1 MLKHKLVTMRKGKKI
16 LSTVLATAMIIT
28 SIPAMNFF
36 KGALNV
42 NAAVTYA
49 PKKIGVS
56 LLCSDMLSGNYG
68 DNVYKALLRTNS
80 LAEDSKNGSA
90 FNNVN
95 MLGLTYQNRHGDK
108 GKSYRASLKDEKY
121 SGLYDLAKKGQ
132 IQQSI
137 SANVKNHNHRST
149 KRHWNKIKQYCKV
162 IFGYPLGSNNDWFS
176 GKLFESNNNSDYSTI
191 GGNDYW
197 NTMNPDKGYKNQL
210 AVYMTARKGCEN
222 CSGAYVENVSIALKD
237 TKAPTISKITIT
249 SAQNTDTATKYFKAG
264 QTIYAKVKFSEYVRL
279 ADNNDTSKQS
289 TGIKLGLALGKKN
302 TKEVTQIYADLISLK
317 NDEAIFSYRVPAT
330 MKIDNENYKTDF
342 FISGL
347 ADINN
352 QKSFVVTSS
361 ANKNNKFDRVFL
373 DNKGNTL
380 SYSSGTMKKLE
391 SGVND
396 KTKVESNIKKTT
408 CAITDIA
415 GNPVDVSSFRVDS
428 AYKKGVGIYR
438 TYLDAVN
445 PGIKNVIFSTNQ
457 KKDSNNDNANN
468 YLKNGTKLHTKVVL
482 DENIKTIASG
492 DYSKIKAKLNVYNS
506 NGSQITTTVKSISY
520 GETTTIE
527 FNQVTIDKNMSIR
540 PISKGSE
547 KSEYKITVTDI
558 ENKNM
563 LKDYSDNSLTE
574 IGDLRSN
581 TGTEYFLDNESPVIR
596 IGDEEIDSS
605 KKYSMA
611 RCETEGE
618 VYRVV
623 FNTTDVD
630 TQSGSNLFP
639 FASGVIG
646 GKGSI
651 SVDLKSSTVSDFQ
664 YILSL
669 KEISNRDLSKKTFRN
684 GKSNRELALDG
695 TDERN
700 TTFSLTGKTSYVY
713 LYIKFIDN
721 VDYSDMSSGLNIEMT
736 SADVNENSITKITNF
751 EYEPKDKINPT
762 LAYEGITLKENSD
775 NTAYQEAKVRIKD
788 EGGIDTNN
796 IKYIWVKEGNE
807 VPSVESYKLLQA
819 ENVKNIKE
827 SNGKVIECVATINT
841 ENISQNQIYNAGLY
855 VCASDI
861 TGNQTVSEKL
871 VVANIDMT
879 MPTLQVSVP
888 GNISNKKS
896 SLVVNGPFTSSN
908 NDVSMFVVI
917 EDPLN
922 PENYFIRDNSGQ
934 ASQIASKEEEYL
946 DNKKLPFNSEF
957 SDTEV
962 NKWSYG
968 KIEKSGST
976 YTITKEFNINQQSD
990 KKYRDRF
997 LAISGN
1003 MYYGKVRVL
1012 AGTGFKASA
1021 FSENGNIINFDSSK
1035 GSLISDEFTM
1045 MPDEY
1050 GLSKLKDVSANDFIT
1065 YDGDTNKIDINPK
1078 DNYGKQVNK
1087 EDYINYNPEDN
1098 KAEYL
1103 SSLEGAGFDIKISNI
1118 RTKDFSTE
1126 NINYSSKNSYIRLE
1140 NVDGYIV
1147 YQWEVT
1153 EGVTTENIEIPEDLK
1168 LANGKYVLKVS
1179 LANYA
1184 EEGKTEMV
1192 STAEYDN
1199 IFVYDYSDK
1208 MTEAF
1213 GINSV
1218 STKINFTA
1226 KDEYEN
1232 TERPPYEGFEKTG
1245 DYNFSRTLEDKRK
1258 NDYTLNTKDAY
1269 DTDTLYLGNCYTD
1282 TDDNKVISYD
1292 RTIELAV
1299 NEMTNEDL
1307 NDYWIK
1313 VWTGDSSNENKAKWF
1328 KFEEFNNNN
1337 NTMTI
1342 TVKPID
1348 AAKVKNIETAQEF
1361 YALDNSDE
1369 KCEIPVFE
1377 GSNTISYR
1385 IMNIGGNK
1393 SSVHEVEIMYHTKAP
1408 TLDIDVDK
1416 NTSVVEKMEA
1426 RVVNMGSE
1434 LVTKDVSLYETDFKG
1449 DESKVNPISQRTFE
1463 YIQNG
1468 RHLYYAIDGY
1478 GNLAYTQ
1485 FYIEN
1490 IDCRT
1495 PVASFKSISPAKFQ
1509 SYEGADEDEGY
1520 LENAVLEV
1528 DVKDDK
1534 PLNNAQIEIA
1544 VDDKDAFTVN
1554 ATDKWDYGDG
1564 YAGAYI
1570 GRTELEGT
1578 GINNIQVSYGPETD
1592 GGYYIYMYI
1601 QMNDDIDSSKSL
1613 REKINHRVIINVIDE
1628 VGHEM
1633 EKELTTDGEE
1643 FYGLNNVPK
1652 IKSVESEPEGEA
1664 IYVQFT
1670 GKVRVTKINGND
1682 VPQELYGTMD
1692 MMDRFPITRGEGME
1706 HYFEGAD
1713 LKGIVLKDYFGICK
1727 DGTYDIEYVDV
1738 YNNKYTEKIEVKDFF
1753 GDYAAN
1759 IEYSTLS
1766 KTNQNVVATITGVD
1780 KNSELTLKESQEK
1793 SDNYTV
1799 TWNKNKSKAI
1809 VEFSANDTV
1818 TFNLTVKGAAEEK
1831 TVEYNVSVGNIDKK
1845 APDDVEVTWV
1855 FKETGDIIEGK
1866 ELNTEELLSL
1876 STNNDVEVYISSPT
1890 EEIYGINGKELK
1902 HTFKHS
1908 NRTERNYTFEY
1919 ADECGNSGEPI
1930 TVKLPDEL
1938 ILTDYETPI
1947 PEDGEQ
1953 ITDIEAP
1960 KVSAEIYAVYDGMS
1974 EYKTSWNP
1982 LSDTFEEISK
1992 DIGYTGGYQIKYTL
2006 FDVSKSKIVV
2016 LNGLNQSIDEISYNS
2031 MSQNISGVKVSE
2043 IDNSIVITEEC
2054 GITVVAV
2061 DEAGN
2066 KVAHSFSATKFD
2078 KEKPK
2083 VTVKKVGKS
2092 FTQMRLQFYTDDNTD
2107 TKNQN
2112 GTILPITNGLKMG
2125 LDDEGYYYYMD
2136 VNNNGSY
2143 NTTFKDKSGN
2153 KTTVTTNVT
2162 EIDSD
2167 APKIKVSSWSPCY
2180 TKDGKLYEKIAPT
2193 EPVRVSVTLA
2203 LYFNKTVSEIKVYYK
2218 KDSSW
2223 ILDDGSFSS
2232 TLIELG
2238 GRKAKVEFKEKVPGI
2253 VKVVA
2258 TSPNGM
2264 SNELTDI
2271 DLQGIVDKEAPQV
2284 TVTKTSENNKVKFV
2298 CKSNEKVLVTGCDHD
2313 TTYGAN
2319 TDIPLTVKSN
2329 GTYEISFTD
2338 MAGNITT
2345 KNVTVDSIDETP
2357 PSVYAVGIP
2366 EDYVSPQNCKVKVT
2380 MSEKGTITFQGKDY
2394 SVKAPVDSNNDGKL
2408 VGDELDWITLPIS
2421 KNGSYQVKATDQAG
2435 LVSYKLLQVK
2445 YVDDQAPNIQF
2456 NKTVLNVSQGTT
2468 SKELEEELLDDS
2480 TFVLWDNI
2488 DKAPTVTVKNMLSEK
2503 QLNNQ
2508 GIYEVEYVLTD
2519 SVGNKRT
2526 VNRYV
2531 KVISSANL
2539 KVRVNGEL
2547 TQSCDTTIL
2556 FDNNVDITL
2565 EKSKRS
2571 GESFKVYYK
2580 KGIRK
2585 AGSMKNAKVSK
2596 NGKLKDL
2603 DIGFYTLYVVT
2614 QNKES
2619 YLTYLFIGK

>member
-1 MLKHKLVTMRKGKKI
+1 M
-16 LSTVLATAMIIT
+16 
-28 SIPAMNFF
+28 
-36 KGALNV
+36 
-42 NAAVTYA
+42 
-49 PKKIGVS
+49 
-56 LLCSDMLSGNYG
+56 
-68 DNVYKALLRTNS
+68 
-80 LAEDSKNGSA
+80 
-90 FNNVN
+90 
-95 MLGLTYQNRHGDK
+95 
-108 GKSYRASLKDEKY
+108 
-121 SGLYDLAKKGQ
+121 
-132 IQQSI
+132 
-137 SANVKNHNHRST
+137 
-149 KRHWNKIKQYCKV
+149 
-162 IFGYPLGSNNDWFS
+162 
-176 GKLFESNNNSDYSTI
+176 
-191 GGNDYW
+191 
-197 NTMNPDKGYKNQL
+197 
-210 AVYMTARKGCEN
+210 ARKLM
-222 CSGAYVENVSIALKD
+222 V
-237 TKAPTISKITIT
+237 
-249 SAQNTDTATKYFKAG
+249 
-264 QTIYAKVKFSEYVRL
+264 
-279 ADNNDTSKQS
+279 
-289 TGIKLGLALGKKN
+289 
-302 TKEVTQIYADLISLK
+302 
-317 NDEAIFSYRVPAT
+317 
-330 MKIDNENYKTDF
+330 
-342 FISGL
+342 
-347 ADINN
+347 
-352 QKSFVVTSS
+352 
-361 ANKNNKFDRVFL
+361 
-373 DNKGNTL
+373 
-380 SYSSGTMKKLE
+380 GT
-391 SGVND
+391 
-396 KTKVESNIKKTT
+396 
-408 CAITDIA
+408 
-415 GNPVDVSSFRVDS
+415 
-428 AYKKGVGIYR
+428 
-438 TYLDAVN
+438 
-445 PGIKNVIFSTNQ
+445 
-457 KKDSNNDNANN
+457 
-468 YLKNGTKLHTKVVL
+468 
-482 DENIKTIASG
+482 
-492 DYSKIKAKLNVYNS
+492 
-506 NGSQITTTVKSISY
+506 
-520 GETTTIE
+520 
-527 FNQVTIDKNMSIR
+527 
-540 PISKGSE
+540 
-547 KSEYKITVTDI
+547 
-558 ENKNM
+558 
-563 LKDYSDNSLTE
+563 
-574 IGDLRSN
+574 
-581 TGTEYFLDNESPVIR
+581 
-596 IGDEEIDSS
+596 
-605 KKYSMA
+605 
-611 RCETEGE
+611 
-618 VYRVV
+618 
-623 FNTTDVD
+623 
-630 TQSGSNLFP
+630 
-639 FASGVIG
+639 
-646 GKGSI
+646 
-651 SVDLKSSTVSDFQ
+651 
-664 YILSL
+664 
-669 KEISNRDLSKKTFRN
+669 
-684 GKSNRELALDG
+684 
-695 TDERN
+695 
-700 TTFSLTGKTSYVY
+700 
-713 LYIKFIDN
+713 
-721 VDYSDMSSGLNIEMT
+721 
-736 SADVNENSITKITNF
+736 
-751 EYEPKDKINPT
+751 
-762 LAYEGITLKENSD
+762 
-775 NTAYQEAKVRIKD
+775 
-788 EGGIDTNN
+788 
-796 IKYIWVKEGNE
+796 
-807 VPSVESYKLLQA
+807 
-819 ENVKNIKE
+819 
-827 SNGKVIECVATINT
+827 
-841 ENISQNQIYNAGLY
+841 
-855 VCASDI
+855 
-861 TGNQTVSEKL
+861 
-871 VVANIDMT
+871 
-879 MPTLQVSVP
+879 
-888 GNISNKKS
+888 
-896 SLVVNGPFTSSN
+896 
-908 NDVSMFVVI
+908 
-917 EDPLN
+917 
-922 PENYFIRDNSGQ
+922 
-934 ASQIASKEEEYL
+934 
-946 DNKKLPFNSEF
+946 
-957 SDTEV
+957 
-962 NKWSYG
+962 
-968 KIEKSGST
+968 
-976 YTITKEFNINQQSD
+976 
-990 KKYRDRF
+990 
-997 LAISGN
+997 
-1003 MYYGKVRVL
+1003 
-1012 AGTGFKASA
+1012 
-1021 FSENGNIINFDSSK
+1021 
-1035 GSLISDEFTM
+1035 
-1045 MPDEY
+1045 
-1050 GLSKLKDVSANDFIT
+1050 
-1065 YDGDTNKIDINPK
+1065 
-1078 DNYGKQVNK
+1078 
-1087 EDYINYNPEDN
+1087 
-1098 KAEYL
+1098 
-1103 SSLEGAGFDIKISNI
+1103 
-1118 RTKDFSTE
+1118 
-1126 NINYSSKNSYIRLE
+1126 
-1140 NVDGYIV
+1140 
-1147 YQWEVT
+1147 
-1153 EGVTTENIEIPEDLK
+1153 
-1168 LANGKYVLKVS
+1168 
-1179 LANYA
+1179 
-1184 EEGKTEMV
+1184 
-1192 STAEYDN
+1192 
-1199 IFVYDYSDK
+1199 
-1208 MTEAF
+1208 
-1213 GINSV
+1213 
-1218 STKINFTA
+1218 
-1226 KDEYEN
+1226 
-1232 TERPPYEGFEKTG
+1232 
-1245 DYNFSRTLEDKRK
+1245 
-1258 NDYTLNTKDAY
+1258 
-1269 DTDTLYLGNCYTD
+1269 
-1282 TDDNKVISYD
+1282 
-1292 RTIELAV
+1292 
-1299 NEMTNEDL
+1299 
-1307 NDYWIK
+1307 
-1313 VWTGDSSNENKAKWF
+1313 
-1328 KFEEFNNNN
+1328 
-1337 NTMTI
+1337 
-1342 TVKPID
+1342 
-1348 AAKVKNIETAQEF
+1348 
-1361 YALDNSDE
+1361 
-1369 KCEIPVFE
+1369 
-1377 GSNTISYR
+1377 
-1385 IMNIGGNK
+1385 
-1393 SSVHEVEIMYHTKAP
+1393 
-1408 TLDIDVDK
+1408 
-1416 NTSVVEKMEA
+1416 
-1426 RVVNMGSE
+1426 
-1434 LVTKDVSLYETDFKG
+1434 
-1449 DESKVNPISQRTFE
+1449 
-1463 YIQNG
+1463 
-1468 RHLYYAIDGY
+1468 
-1478 GNLAYTQ
+1478 
-1485 FYIEN
+1485 
-1490 IDCRT
+1490 
-1495 PVASFKSISPAKFQ
+1495 
-1509 SYEGADEDEGY
+1509 
-1520 LENAVLEV
+1520 
-1528 DVKDDK
+1528 
-1534 PLNNAQIEIA
+1534 
-1544 VDDKDAFTVN
+1544 
-1554 ATDKWDYGDG
+1554 
-1564 YAGAYI
+1564 
-1570 GRTELEGT
+1570 
-1578 GINNIQVSYGPETD
+1578 
-1592 GGYYIYMYI
+1592 IYMYI

-1706 HYFEGAD
+1706 HYFEGVD

-1766 KTNQNVVATITGVD
+1766 KKNQNVVATITGVD

-1902 HTFKHS
+1902 HTFKYS

-2203 LYFNKTVSEIKVYYK
+2203 LDFNKTVSEIKVYYK

>member
-1 MLKHKLVTMRKGKKI
+1 M
-16 LSTVLATAMIIT
+16 
-28 SIPAMNFF
+28 
-36 KGALNV
+36 
-42 NAAVTYA
+42 
-49 PKKIGVS
+49 
-56 LLCSDMLSGNYG
+56 
-68 DNVYKALLRTNS
+68 
-80 LAEDSKNGSA
+80 
-90 FNNVN
+90 
-95 MLGLTYQNRHGDK
+95 
-108 GKSYRASLKDEKY
+108 
-121 SGLYDLAKKGQ
+121 
-132 IQQSI
+132 
-137 SANVKNHNHRST
+137 
-149 KRHWNKIKQYCKV
+149 
-162 IFGYPLGSNNDWFS
+162 
-176 GKLFESNNNSDYSTI
+176 
-191 GGNDYW
+191 
-197 NTMNPDKGYKNQL
+197 
-210 AVYMTARKGCEN
+210 ARKLM
-222 CSGAYVENVSIALKD
+222 V
-237 TKAPTISKITIT
+237 
-249 SAQNTDTATKYFKAG
+249 
-264 QTIYAKVKFSEYVRL
+264 
-279 ADNNDTSKQS
+279 
-289 TGIKLGLALGKKN
+289 
-302 TKEVTQIYADLISLK
+302 
-317 NDEAIFSYRVPAT
+317 
-330 MKIDNENYKTDF
+330 
-342 FISGL
+342 
-347 ADINN
+347 
-352 QKSFVVTSS
+352 
-361 ANKNNKFDRVFL
+361 
-373 DNKGNTL
+373 
-380 SYSSGTMKKLE
+380 GT
-391 SGVND
+391 
-396 KTKVESNIKKTT
+396 
-408 CAITDIA
+408 
-415 GNPVDVSSFRVDS
+415 
-428 AYKKGVGIYR
+428 
-438 TYLDAVN
+438 
-445 PGIKNVIFSTNQ
+445 
-457 KKDSNNDNANN
+457 
-468 YLKNGTKLHTKVVL
+468 
-482 DENIKTIASG
+482 
-492 DYSKIKAKLNVYNS
+492 
-506 NGSQITTTVKSISY
+506 
-520 GETTTIE
+520 
-527 FNQVTIDKNMSIR
+527 
-540 PISKGSE
+540 
-547 KSEYKITVTDI
+547 
-558 ENKNM
+558 
-563 LKDYSDNSLTE
+563 
-574 IGDLRSN
+574 
-581 TGTEYFLDNESPVIR
+581 
-596 IGDEEIDSS
+596 
-605 KKYSMA
+605 
-611 RCETEGE
+611 
-618 VYRVV
+618 
-623 FNTTDVD
+623 
-630 TQSGSNLFP
+630 
-639 FASGVIG
+639 
-646 GKGSI
+646 
-651 SVDLKSSTVSDFQ
+651 
-664 YILSL
+664 
-669 KEISNRDLSKKTFRN
+669 
-684 GKSNRELALDG
+684 
-695 TDERN
+695 
-700 TTFSLTGKTSYVY
+700 
-713 LYIKFIDN
+713 
-721 VDYSDMSSGLNIEMT
+721 
-736 SADVNENSITKITNF
+736 
-751 EYEPKDKINPT
+751 
-762 LAYEGITLKENSD
+762 
-775 NTAYQEAKVRIKD
+775 
-788 EGGIDTNN
+788 
-796 IKYIWVKEGNE
+796 
-807 VPSVESYKLLQA
+807 
-819 ENVKNIKE
+819 
-827 SNGKVIECVATINT
+827 
-841 ENISQNQIYNAGLY
+841 
-855 VCASDI
+855 
-861 TGNQTVSEKL
+861 
-871 VVANIDMT
+871 
-879 MPTLQVSVP
+879 
-888 GNISNKKS
+888 
-896 SLVVNGPFTSSN
+896 
-908 NDVSMFVVI
+908 
-917 EDPLN
+917 
-922 PENYFIRDNSGQ
+922 
-934 ASQIASKEEEYL
+934 
-946 DNKKLPFNSEF
+946 
-957 SDTEV
+957 
-962 NKWSYG
+962 
-968 KIEKSGST
+968 
-976 YTITKEFNINQQSD
+976 
-990 KKYRDRF
+990 
-997 LAISGN
+997 
-1003 MYYGKVRVL
+1003 
-1012 AGTGFKASA
+1012 
-1021 FSENGNIINFDSSK
+1021 
-1035 GSLISDEFTM
+1035 
-1045 MPDEY
+1045 
-1050 GLSKLKDVSANDFIT
+1050 
-1065 YDGDTNKIDINPK
+1065 
-1078 DNYGKQVNK
+1078 
-1087 EDYINYNPEDN
+1087 
-1098 KAEYL
+1098 
-1103 SSLEGAGFDIKISNI
+1103 
-1118 RTKDFSTE
+1118 
-1126 NINYSSKNSYIRLE
+1126 
-1140 NVDGYIV
+1140 
-1147 YQWEVT
+1147 
-1153 EGVTTENIEIPEDLK
+1153 
-1168 LANGKYVLKVS
+1168 
-1179 LANYA
+1179 
-1184 EEGKTEMV
+1184 
-1192 STAEYDN
+1192 
-1199 IFVYDYSDK
+1199 
-1208 MTEAF
+1208 
-1213 GINSV
+1213 
-1218 STKINFTA
+1218 
-1226 KDEYEN
+1226 
-1232 TERPPYEGFEKTG
+1232 
-1245 DYNFSRTLEDKRK
+1245 
-1258 NDYTLNTKDAY
+1258 
-1269 DTDTLYLGNCYTD
+1269 
-1282 TDDNKVISYD
+1282 
-1292 RTIELAV
+1292 
-1299 NEMTNEDL
+1299 
-1307 NDYWIK
+1307 
-1313 VWTGDSSNENKAKWF
+1313 
-1328 KFEEFNNNN
+1328 
-1337 NTMTI
+1337 
-1342 TVKPID
+1342 
-1348 AAKVKNIETAQEF
+1348 
-1361 YALDNSDE
+1361 
-1369 KCEIPVFE
+1369 
-1377 GSNTISYR
+1377 
-1385 IMNIGGNK
+1385 
-1393 SSVHEVEIMYHTKAP
+1393 
-1408 TLDIDVDK
+1408 
-1416 NTSVVEKMEA
+1416 
-1426 RVVNMGSE
+1426 
-1434 LVTKDVSLYETDFKG
+1434 
-1449 DESKVNPISQRTFE
+1449 
-1463 YIQNG
+1463 
-1468 RHLYYAIDGY
+1468 
-1478 GNLAYTQ
+1478 
-1485 FYIEN
+1485 
-1490 IDCRT
+1490 
-1495 PVASFKSISPAKFQ
+1495 
-1509 SYEGADEDEGY
+1509 
-1520 LENAVLEV
+1520 
-1528 DVKDDK
+1528 
-1534 PLNNAQIEIA
+1534 
-1544 VDDKDAFTVN
+1544 
-1554 ATDKWDYGDG
+1554 
-1564 YAGAYI
+1564 
-1570 GRTELEGT
+1570 
-1578 GINNIQVSYGPETD
+1578 
-1592 GGYYIYMYI
+1592 IYMYI

-1706 HYFEGAD
+1706 HYFEEAD

-1902 HTFKHS
+1902 HTFKYS

-2203 LYFNKTVSEIKVYYK
+2203 LDFNKTVSEIKVYYK

-2298 CKSNEKVLVTGCDHD
+2298 YKSNEKVLVTGCDHD

-2614 QNKES
+2614 QNKEL

>member
-1 MLKHKLVTMRKGKKI
+1 
-16 LSTVLATAMIIT
+16 
-28 SIPAMNFF
+28 
-36 KGALNV
+36 
-42 NAAVTYA
+42 
-49 PKKIGVS
+49 
-56 LLCSDMLSGNYG
+56 
-68 DNVYKALLRTNS
+68 
-80 LAEDSKNGSA
+80 
-90 FNNVN
+90 
-95 MLGLTYQNRHGDK
+95 
-108 GKSYRASLKDEKY
+108 
-121 SGLYDLAKKGQ
+121 
-132 IQQSI
+132 
-137 SANVKNHNHRST
+137 
-149 KRHWNKIKQYCKV
+149 
-162 IFGYPLGSNNDWFS
+162 
-176 GKLFESNNNSDYSTI
+176 
-191 GGNDYW
+191 
-197 NTMNPDKGYKNQL
+197 
-210 AVYMTARKGCEN
+210 
-222 CSGAYVENVSIALKD
+222 
-237 TKAPTISKITIT
+237 
-249 SAQNTDTATKYFKAG
+249 
-264 QTIYAKVKFSEYVRL
+264 
-279 ADNNDTSKQS
+279 
-289 TGIKLGLALGKKN
+289 
-302 TKEVTQIYADLISLK
+302 
-317 NDEAIFSYRVPAT
+317 
-330 MKIDNENYKTDF
+330 
-342 FISGL
+342 
-347 ADINN
+347 
-352 QKSFVVTSS
+352 
-361 ANKNNKFDRVFL
+361 
-373 DNKGNTL
+373 
-380 SYSSGTMKKLE
+380 
-391 SGVND
+391 
-396 KTKVESNIKKTT
+396 
-408 CAITDIA
+408 
-415 GNPVDVSSFRVDS
+415 
-428 AYKKGVGIYR
+428 
-438 TYLDAVN
+438 
-445 PGIKNVIFSTNQ
+445 
-457 KKDSNNDNANN
+457 
-468 YLKNGTKLHTKVVL
+468 
-482 DENIKTIASG
+482 
-492 DYSKIKAKLNVYNS
+492 
-506 NGSQITTTVKSISY
+506 
-520 GETTTIE
+520 
-527 FNQVTIDKNMSIR
+527 
-540 PISKGSE
+540 
-547 KSEYKITVTDI
+547 
-558 ENKNM
+558 
-563 LKDYSDNSLTE
+563 
-574 IGDLRSN
+574 
-581 TGTEYFLDNESPVIR
+581 
-596 IGDEEIDSS
+596 
-605 KKYSMA
+605 
-611 RCETEGE
+611 
-618 VYRVV
+618 
-623 FNTTDVD
+623 
-630 TQSGSNLFP
+630 
-639 FASGVIG
+639 
-646 GKGSI
+646 
-651 SVDLKSSTVSDFQ
+651 
-664 YILSL
+664 
-669 KEISNRDLSKKTFRN
+669 
-684 GKSNRELALDG
+684 
-695 TDERN
+695 
-700 TTFSLTGKTSYVY
+700 
-713 LYIKFIDN
+713 
-721 VDYSDMSSGLNIEMT
+721 
-736 SADVNENSITKITNF
+736 
-751 EYEPKDKINPT
+751 
-762 LAYEGITLKENSD
+762 
-775 NTAYQEAKVRIKD
+775 
-788 EGGIDTNN
+788 
-796 IKYIWVKEGNE
+796 
-807 VPSVESYKLLQA
+807 
-819 ENVKNIKE
+819 
-827 SNGKVIECVATINT
+827 
-841 ENISQNQIYNAGLY
+841 
-855 VCASDI
+855 
-861 TGNQTVSEKL
+861 
-871 VVANIDMT
+871 
-879 MPTLQVSVP
+879 
-888 GNISNKKS
+888 
-896 SLVVNGPFTSSN
+896 
-908 NDVSMFVVI
+908 
-917 EDPLN
+917 
-922 PENYFIRDNSGQ
+922 
-934 ASQIASKEEEYL
+934 
-946 DNKKLPFNSEF
+946 
-957 SDTEV
+957 
-962 NKWSYG
+962 
-968 KIEKSGST
+968 
-976 YTITKEFNINQQSD
+976 
-990 KKYRDRF
+990 
-997 LAISGN
+997 
-1003 MYYGKVRVL
+1003 
-1012 AGTGFKASA
+1012 
-1021 FSENGNIINFDSSK
+1021 
-1035 GSLISDEFTM
+1035 
-1045 MPDEY
+1045 
-1050 GLSKLKDVSANDFIT
+1050 
-1065 YDGDTNKIDINPK
+1065 
-1078 DNYGKQVNK
+1078 
-1087 EDYINYNPEDN
+1087 
-1098 KAEYL
+1098 
-1103 SSLEGAGFDIKISNI
+1103 
-1118 RTKDFSTE
+1118 
-1126 NINYSSKNSYIRLE
+1126 
-1140 NVDGYIV
+1140 
-1147 YQWEVT
+1147 
-1153 EGVTTENIEIPEDLK
+1153 
-1168 LANGKYVLKVS
+1168 
-1179 LANYA
+1179 
-1184 EEGKTEMV
+1184 
-1192 STAEYDN
+1192 
-1199 IFVYDYSDK
+1199 
-1208 MTEAF
+1208 
-1213 GINSV
+1213 
-1218 STKINFTA
+1218 
-1226 KDEYEN
+1226 
-1232 TERPPYEGFEKTG
+1232 
-1245 DYNFSRTLEDKRK
+1245 
-1258 NDYTLNTKDAY
+1258 
-1269 DTDTLYLGNCYTD
+1269 
-1282 TDDNKVISYD
+1282 
-1292 RTIELAV
+1292 
-1299 NEMTNEDL
+1299 
-1307 NDYWIK
+1307 
-1313 VWTGDSSNENKAKWF
+1313 
-1328 KFEEFNNNN
+1328 
-1337 NTMTI
+1337 
-1342 TVKPID
+1342 
-1348 AAKVKNIETAQEF
+1348 
-1361 YALDNSDE
+1361 
-1369 KCEIPVFE
+1369 
-1377 GSNTISYR
+1377 
-1385 IMNIGGNK
+1385 
-1393 SSVHEVEIMYHTKAP
+1393 
-1408 TLDIDVDK
+1408 
-1416 NTSVVEKMEA
+1416 
-1426 RVVNMGSE
+1426 
-1434 LVTKDVSLYETDFKG
+1434 
-1449 DESKVNPISQRTFE
+1449 
-1463 YIQNG
+1463 
-1468 RHLYYAIDGY
+1468 
-1478 GNLAYTQ
+1478 
-1485 FYIEN
+1485 
-1490 IDCRT
+1490 
-1495 PVASFKSISPAKFQ
+1495 
-1509 SYEGADEDEGY
+1509 
-1520 LENAVLEV
+1520 
-1528 DVKDDK
+1528 
-1534 PLNNAQIEIA
+1534 
-1544 VDDKDAFTVN
+1544 
-1554 ATDKWDYGDG
+1554 
-1564 YAGAYI
+1564 
-1570 GRTELEGT
+1570 
-1578 GINNIQVSYGPETD
+1578 
-1592 GGYYIYMYI
+1592 
-1601 QMNDDIDSSKSL
+1601 MNDDIDSSKSL

-2203 LYFNKTVSEIKVYYK
+2203 LDFNKTVSEIKVYYK

-2298 CKSNEKVLVTGCDHD
+2298 YKSNEKVLVTGCDHD

-2366 EDYVSPQNCKVKVT
+2366 EDYVSPRNCKVKVT

>member
-1 MLKHKLVTMRKGKKI
+1 M
-16 LSTVLATAMIIT
+16 
-28 SIPAMNFF
+28 
-36 KGALNV
+36 
-42 NAAVTYA
+42 
-49 PKKIGVS
+49 
-56 LLCSDMLSGNYG
+56 
-68 DNVYKALLRTNS
+68 
-80 LAEDSKNGSA
+80 
-90 FNNVN
+90 
-95 MLGLTYQNRHGDK
+95 
-108 GKSYRASLKDEKY
+108 
-121 SGLYDLAKKGQ
+121 
-132 IQQSI
+132 
-137 SANVKNHNHRST
+137 
-149 KRHWNKIKQYCKV
+149 
-162 IFGYPLGSNNDWFS
+162 
-176 GKLFESNNNSDYSTI
+176 
-191 GGNDYW
+191 
-197 NTMNPDKGYKNQL
+197 
-210 AVYMTARKGCEN
+210 
-222 CSGAYVENVSIALKD
+222 
-237 TKAPTISKITIT
+237 
-249 SAQNTDTATKYFKAG
+249 
-264 QTIYAKVKFSEYVRL
+264 
-279 ADNNDTSKQS
+279 
-289 TGIKLGLALGKKN
+289 
-302 TKEVTQIYADLISLK
+302 
-317 NDEAIFSYRVPAT
+317 
-330 MKIDNENYKTDF
+330 
-342 FISGL
+342 
-347 ADINN
+347 
-352 QKSFVVTSS
+352 
-361 ANKNNKFDRVFL
+361 
-373 DNKGNTL
+373 
-380 SYSSGTMKKLE
+380 
-391 SGVND
+391 
-396 KTKVESNIKKTT
+396 
-408 CAITDIA
+408 
-415 GNPVDVSSFRVDS
+415 
-428 AYKKGVGIYR
+428 
-438 TYLDAVN
+438 
-445 PGIKNVIFSTNQ
+445 
-457 KKDSNNDNANN
+457 
-468 YLKNGTKLHTKVVL
+468 
-482 DENIKTIASG
+482 
-492 DYSKIKAKLNVYNS
+492 
-506 NGSQITTTVKSISY
+506 
-520 GETTTIE
+520 
-527 FNQVTIDKNMSIR
+527 
-540 PISKGSE
+540 
-547 KSEYKITVTDI
+547 
-558 ENKNM
+558 
-563 LKDYSDNSLTE
+563 
-574 IGDLRSN
+574 
-581 TGTEYFLDNESPVIR
+581 
-596 IGDEEIDSS
+596 
-605 KKYSMA
+605 
-611 RCETEGE
+611 
-618 VYRVV
+618 
-623 FNTTDVD
+623 
-630 TQSGSNLFP
+630 
-639 FASGVIG
+639 
-646 GKGSI
+646 
-651 SVDLKSSTVSDFQ
+651 
-664 YILSL
+664 
-669 KEISNRDLSKKTFRN
+669 
-684 GKSNRELALDG
+684 
-695 TDERN
+695 
-700 TTFSLTGKTSYVY
+700 
-713 LYIKFIDN
+713 
-721 VDYSDMSSGLNIEMT
+721 
-736 SADVNENSITKITNF
+736 
-751 EYEPKDKINPT
+751 
-762 LAYEGITLKENSD
+762 
-775 NTAYQEAKVRIKD
+775 
-788 EGGIDTNN
+788 
-796 IKYIWVKEGNE
+796 
-807 VPSVESYKLLQA
+807 
-819 ENVKNIKE
+819 
-827 SNGKVIECVATINT
+827 
-841 ENISQNQIYNAGLY
+841 
-855 VCASDI
+855 
-861 TGNQTVSEKL
+861 
-871 VVANIDMT
+871 
-879 MPTLQVSVP
+879 
-888 GNISNKKS
+888 
-896 SLVVNGPFTSSN
+896 
-908 NDVSMFVVI
+908 
-917 EDPLN
+917 
-922 PENYFIRDNSGQ
+922 
-934 ASQIASKEEEYL
+934 
-946 DNKKLPFNSEF
+946 
-957 SDTEV
+957 
-962 NKWSYG
+962 
-968 KIEKSGST
+968 
-976 YTITKEFNINQQSD
+976 
-990 KKYRDRF
+990 
-997 LAISGN
+997 
-1003 MYYGKVRVL
+1003 
-1012 AGTGFKASA
+1012 
-1021 FSENGNIINFDSSK
+1021 
-1035 GSLISDEFTM
+1035 
-1045 MPDEY
+1045 
-1050 GLSKLKDVSANDFIT
+1050 
-1065 YDGDTNKIDINPK
+1065 
-1078 DNYGKQVNK
+1078 
-1087 EDYINYNPEDN
+1087 
-1098 KAEYL
+1098 
-1103 SSLEGAGFDIKISNI
+1103 
-1118 RTKDFSTE
+1118 
-1126 NINYSSKNSYIRLE
+1126 
-1140 NVDGYIV
+1140 
-1147 YQWEVT
+1147 
-1153 EGVTTENIEIPEDLK
+1153 
-1168 LANGKYVLKVS
+1168 
-1179 LANYA
+1179 
-1184 EEGKTEMV
+1184 
-1192 STAEYDN
+1192 
-1199 IFVYDYSDK
+1199 
-1208 MTEAF
+1208 
-1213 GINSV
+1213 
-1218 STKINFTA
+1218 
-1226 KDEYEN
+1226 
-1232 TERPPYEGFEKTG
+1232 
-1245 DYNFSRTLEDKRK
+1245 
-1258 NDYTLNTKDAY
+1258 
-1269 DTDTLYLGNCYTD
+1269 
-1282 TDDNKVISYD
+1282 
-1292 RTIELAV
+1292 
-1299 NEMTNEDL
+1299 
-1307 NDYWIK
+1307 
-1313 VWTGDSSNENKAKWF
+1313 
-1328 KFEEFNNNN
+1328 
-1337 NTMTI
+1337 
-1342 TVKPID
+1342 
-1348 AAKVKNIETAQEF
+1348 
-1361 YALDNSDE
+1361 
-1369 KCEIPVFE
+1369 
-1377 GSNTISYR
+1377 
-1385 IMNIGGNK
+1385 
-1393 SSVHEVEIMYHTKAP
+1393 
-1408 TLDIDVDK
+1408 
-1416 NTSVVEKMEA
+1416 
-1426 RVVNMGSE
+1426 
-1434 LVTKDVSLYETDFKG
+1434 
-1449 DESKVNPISQRTFE
+1449 
-1463 YIQNG
+1463 
-1468 RHLYYAIDGY
+1468 
-1478 GNLAYTQ
+1478 
-1485 FYIEN
+1485 
-1490 IDCRT
+1490 
-1495 PVASFKSISPAKFQ
+1495 
-1509 SYEGADEDEGY
+1509 
-1520 LENAVLEV
+1520 
-1528 DVKDDK
+1528 
-1534 PLNNAQIEIA
+1534 
-1544 VDDKDAFTVN
+1544 
-1554 ATDKWDYGDG
+1554 
-1564 YAGAYI
+1564 
-1570 GRTELEGT
+1570 
-1578 GINNIQVSYGPETD
+1578 SYGPETD

-1706 HYFEGAD
+1706 HYFEEAD

-2162 EIDSD
+2162 EIGSD

-2203 LYFNKTVSEIKVYYK
+2203 LDFNKTVSEIKVYYK

>member
-1 MLKHKLVTMRKGKKI
+1 M
-16 LSTVLATAMIIT
+16 
-28 SIPAMNFF
+28 
-36 KGALNV
+36 
-42 NAAVTYA
+42 
-49 PKKIGVS
+49 
-56 LLCSDMLSGNYG
+56 
-68 DNVYKALLRTNS
+68 
-80 LAEDSKNGSA
+80 
-90 FNNVN
+90 
-95 MLGLTYQNRHGDK
+95 
-108 GKSYRASLKDEKY
+108 
-121 SGLYDLAKKGQ
+121 
-132 IQQSI
+132 
-137 SANVKNHNHRST
+137 
-149 KRHWNKIKQYCKV
+149 
-162 IFGYPLGSNNDWFS
+162 
-176 GKLFESNNNSDYSTI
+176 
-191 GGNDYW
+191 
-197 NTMNPDKGYKNQL
+197 
-210 AVYMTARKGCEN
+210 
-222 CSGAYVENVSIALKD
+222 
-237 TKAPTISKITIT
+237 
-249 SAQNTDTATKYFKAG
+249 
-264 QTIYAKVKFSEYVRL
+264 
-279 ADNNDTSKQS
+279 
-289 TGIKLGLALGKKN
+289 
-302 TKEVTQIYADLISLK
+302 
-317 NDEAIFSYRVPAT
+317 
-330 MKIDNENYKTDF
+330 
-342 FISGL
+342 
-347 ADINN
+347 
-352 QKSFVVTSS
+352 
-361 ANKNNKFDRVFL
+361 
-373 DNKGNTL
+373 
-380 SYSSGTMKKLE
+380 
-391 SGVND
+391 
-396 KTKVESNIKKTT
+396 
-408 CAITDIA
+408 
-415 GNPVDVSSFRVDS
+415 
-428 AYKKGVGIYR
+428 
-438 TYLDAVN
+438 
-445 PGIKNVIFSTNQ
+445 
-457 KKDSNNDNANN
+457 
-468 YLKNGTKLHTKVVL
+468 
-482 DENIKTIASG
+482 
-492 DYSKIKAKLNVYNS
+492 
-506 NGSQITTTVKSISY
+506 
-520 GETTTIE
+520 
-527 FNQVTIDKNMSIR
+527 
-540 PISKGSE
+540 
-547 KSEYKITVTDI
+547 
-558 ENKNM
+558 
-563 LKDYSDNSLTE
+563 
-574 IGDLRSN
+574 
-581 TGTEYFLDNESPVIR
+581 
-596 IGDEEIDSS
+596 
-605 KKYSMA
+605 
-611 RCETEGE
+611 
-618 VYRVV
+618 
-623 FNTTDVD
+623 
-630 TQSGSNLFP
+630 
-639 FASGVIG
+639 
-646 GKGSI
+646 
-651 SVDLKSSTVSDFQ
+651 
-664 YILSL
+664 
-669 KEISNRDLSKKTFRN
+669 
-684 GKSNRELALDG
+684 
-695 TDERN
+695 
-700 TTFSLTGKTSYVY
+700 
-713 LYIKFIDN
+713 
-721 VDYSDMSSGLNIEMT
+721 
-736 SADVNENSITKITNF
+736 
-751 EYEPKDKINPT
+751 
-762 LAYEGITLKENSD
+762 
-775 NTAYQEAKVRIKD
+775 
-788 EGGIDTNN
+788 
-796 IKYIWVKEGNE
+796 
-807 VPSVESYKLLQA
+807 
-819 ENVKNIKE
+819 
-827 SNGKVIECVATINT
+827 
-841 ENISQNQIYNAGLY
+841 
-855 VCASDI
+855 
-861 TGNQTVSEKL
+861 
-871 VVANIDMT
+871 
-879 MPTLQVSVP
+879 
-888 GNISNKKS
+888 
-896 SLVVNGPFTSSN
+896 
-908 NDVSMFVVI
+908 
-917 EDPLN
+917 
-922 PENYFIRDNSGQ
+922 
-934 ASQIASKEEEYL
+934 
-946 DNKKLPFNSEF
+946 
-957 SDTEV
+957 
-962 NKWSYG
+962 
-968 KIEKSGST
+968 
-976 YTITKEFNINQQSD
+976 
-990 KKYRDRF
+990 
-997 LAISGN
+997 
-1003 MYYGKVRVL
+1003 
-1012 AGTGFKASA
+1012 
-1021 FSENGNIINFDSSK
+1021 
-1035 GSLISDEFTM
+1035 
-1045 MPDEY
+1045 
-1050 GLSKLKDVSANDFIT
+1050 
-1065 YDGDTNKIDINPK
+1065 
-1078 DNYGKQVNK
+1078 
-1087 EDYINYNPEDN
+1087 
-1098 KAEYL
+1098 
-1103 SSLEGAGFDIKISNI
+1103 
-1118 RTKDFSTE
+1118 
-1126 NINYSSKNSYIRLE
+1126 
-1140 NVDGYIV
+1140 
-1147 YQWEVT
+1147 
-1153 EGVTTENIEIPEDLK
+1153 
-1168 LANGKYVLKVS
+1168 
-1179 LANYA
+1179 
-1184 EEGKTEMV
+1184 
-1192 STAEYDN
+1192 
-1199 IFVYDYSDK
+1199 
-1208 MTEAF
+1208 
-1213 GINSV
+1213 
-1218 STKINFTA
+1218 
-1226 KDEYEN
+1226 
-1232 TERPPYEGFEKTG
+1232 
-1245 DYNFSRTLEDKRK
+1245 
-1258 NDYTLNTKDAY
+1258 
-1269 DTDTLYLGNCYTD
+1269 
-1282 TDDNKVISYD
+1282 
-1292 RTIELAV
+1292 
-1299 NEMTNEDL
+1299 
-1307 NDYWIK
+1307 
-1313 VWTGDSSNENKAKWF
+1313 
-1328 KFEEFNNNN
+1328 
-1337 NTMTI
+1337 
-1342 TVKPID
+1342 
-1348 AAKVKNIETAQEF
+1348 
-1361 YALDNSDE
+1361 
-1369 KCEIPVFE
+1369 
-1377 GSNTISYR
+1377 
-1385 IMNIGGNK
+1385 
-1393 SSVHEVEIMYHTKAP
+1393 
-1408 TLDIDVDK
+1408 
-1416 NTSVVEKMEA
+1416 
-1426 RVVNMGSE
+1426 
-1434 LVTKDVSLYETDFKG
+1434 
-1449 DESKVNPISQRTFE
+1449 
-1463 YIQNG
+1463 
-1468 RHLYYAIDGY
+1468 
-1478 GNLAYTQ
+1478 
-1485 FYIEN
+1485 
-1490 IDCRT
+1490 
-1495 PVASFKSISPAKFQ
+1495 
-1509 SYEGADEDEGY
+1509 
-1520 LENAVLEV
+1520 
-1528 DVKDDK
+1528 
-1534 PLNNAQIEIA
+1534 
-1544 VDDKDAFTVN
+1544 
-1554 ATDKWDYGDG
+1554 
-1564 YAGAYI
+1564 
-1570 GRTELEGT
+1570 
-1578 GINNIQVSYGPETD
+1578 SYGPETD

-1902 HTFKHS
+1902 HTFKYS

-2203 LYFNKTVSEIKVYYK
+2203 LDFNKTVSEIKVYYK

-2298 CKSNEKVLVTGCDHD
+2298 YKSNEKVLVTGCDHD

>member
-1 MLKHKLVTMRKGKKI
+1 M
-16 LSTVLATAMIIT
+16 
-28 SIPAMNFF
+28 
-36 KGALNV
+36 
-42 NAAVTYA
+42 
-49 PKKIGVS
+49 
-56 LLCSDMLSGNYG
+56 
-68 DNVYKALLRTNS
+68 
-80 LAEDSKNGSA
+80 
-90 FNNVN
+90 
-95 MLGLTYQNRHGDK
+95 
-108 GKSYRASLKDEKY
+108 
-121 SGLYDLAKKGQ
+121 
-132 IQQSI
+132 
-137 SANVKNHNHRST
+137 
-149 KRHWNKIKQYCKV
+149 
-162 IFGYPLGSNNDWFS
+162 
-176 GKLFESNNNSDYSTI
+176 
-191 GGNDYW
+191 
-197 NTMNPDKGYKNQL
+197 
-210 AVYMTARKGCEN
+210 
-222 CSGAYVENVSIALKD
+222 
-237 TKAPTISKITIT
+237 
-249 SAQNTDTATKYFKAG
+249 
-264 QTIYAKVKFSEYVRL
+264 
-279 ADNNDTSKQS
+279 
-289 TGIKLGLALGKKN
+289 
-302 TKEVTQIYADLISLK
+302 
-317 NDEAIFSYRVPAT
+317 
-330 MKIDNENYKTDF
+330 
-342 FISGL
+342 
-347 ADINN
+347 
-352 QKSFVVTSS
+352 
-361 ANKNNKFDRVFL
+361 
-373 DNKGNTL
+373 
-380 SYSSGTMKKLE
+380 
-391 SGVND
+391 
-396 KTKVESNIKKTT
+396 
-408 CAITDIA
+408 
-415 GNPVDVSSFRVDS
+415 
-428 AYKKGVGIYR
+428 
-438 TYLDAVN
+438 
-445 PGIKNVIFSTNQ
+445 
-457 KKDSNNDNANN
+457 
-468 YLKNGTKLHTKVVL
+468 
-482 DENIKTIASG
+482 
-492 DYSKIKAKLNVYNS
+492 
-506 NGSQITTTVKSISY
+506 
-520 GETTTIE
+520 
-527 FNQVTIDKNMSIR
+527 
-540 PISKGSE
+540 
-547 KSEYKITVTDI
+547 
-558 ENKNM
+558 
-563 LKDYSDNSLTE
+563 
-574 IGDLRSN
+574 
-581 TGTEYFLDNESPVIR
+581 
-596 IGDEEIDSS
+596 
-605 KKYSMA
+605 
-611 RCETEGE
+611 
-618 VYRVV
+618 
-623 FNTTDVD
+623 
-630 TQSGSNLFP
+630 
-639 FASGVIG
+639 
-646 GKGSI
+646 
-651 SVDLKSSTVSDFQ
+651 
-664 YILSL
+664 
-669 KEISNRDLSKKTFRN
+669 
-684 GKSNRELALDG
+684 
-695 TDERN
+695 
-700 TTFSLTGKTSYVY
+700 
-713 LYIKFIDN
+713 
-721 VDYSDMSSGLNIEMT
+721 
-736 SADVNENSITKITNF
+736 
-751 EYEPKDKINPT
+751 
-762 LAYEGITLKENSD
+762 
-775 NTAYQEAKVRIKD
+775 
-788 EGGIDTNN
+788 
-796 IKYIWVKEGNE
+796 
-807 VPSVESYKLLQA
+807 
-819 ENVKNIKE
+819 
-827 SNGKVIECVATINT
+827 
-841 ENISQNQIYNAGLY
+841 
-855 VCASDI
+855 
-861 TGNQTVSEKL
+861 
-871 VVANIDMT
+871 
-879 MPTLQVSVP
+879 
-888 GNISNKKS
+888 
-896 SLVVNGPFTSSN
+896 
-908 NDVSMFVVI
+908 
-917 EDPLN
+917 
-922 PENYFIRDNSGQ
+922 
-934 ASQIASKEEEYL
+934 
-946 DNKKLPFNSEF
+946 
-957 SDTEV
+957 
-962 NKWSYG
+962 
-968 KIEKSGST
+968 
-976 YTITKEFNINQQSD
+976 
-990 KKYRDRF
+990 
-997 LAISGN
+997 
-1003 MYYGKVRVL
+1003 
-1012 AGTGFKASA
+1012 
-1021 FSENGNIINFDSSK
+1021 
-1035 GSLISDEFTM
+1035 
-1045 MPDEY
+1045 
-1050 GLSKLKDVSANDFIT
+1050 
-1065 YDGDTNKIDINPK
+1065 
-1078 DNYGKQVNK
+1078 
-1087 EDYINYNPEDN
+1087 
-1098 KAEYL
+1098 
-1103 SSLEGAGFDIKISNI
+1103 
-1118 RTKDFSTE
+1118 
-1126 NINYSSKNSYIRLE
+1126 
-1140 NVDGYIV
+1140 
-1147 YQWEVT
+1147 
-1153 EGVTTENIEIPEDLK
+1153 
-1168 LANGKYVLKVS
+1168 
-1179 LANYA
+1179 
-1184 EEGKTEMV
+1184 
-1192 STAEYDN
+1192 
-1199 IFVYDYSDK
+1199 
-1208 MTEAF
+1208 
-1213 GINSV
+1213 
-1218 STKINFTA
+1218 
-1226 KDEYEN
+1226 
-1232 TERPPYEGFEKTG
+1232 
-1245 DYNFSRTLEDKRK
+1245 
-1258 NDYTLNTKDAY
+1258 
-1269 DTDTLYLGNCYTD
+1269 
-1282 TDDNKVISYD
+1282 
-1292 RTIELAV
+1292 
-1299 NEMTNEDL
+1299 
-1307 NDYWIK
+1307 
-1313 VWTGDSSNENKAKWF
+1313 
-1328 KFEEFNNNN
+1328 
-1337 NTMTI
+1337 
-1342 TVKPID
+1342 
-1348 AAKVKNIETAQEF
+1348 
-1361 YALDNSDE
+1361 
-1369 KCEIPVFE
+1369 
-1377 GSNTISYR
+1377 
-1385 IMNIGGNK
+1385 
-1393 SSVHEVEIMYHTKAP
+1393 
-1408 TLDIDVDK
+1408 
-1416 NTSVVEKMEA
+1416 
-1426 RVVNMGSE
+1426 
-1434 LVTKDVSLYETDFKG
+1434 
-1449 DESKVNPISQRTFE
+1449 
-1463 YIQNG
+1463 
-1468 RHLYYAIDGY
+1468 
-1478 GNLAYTQ
+1478 
-1485 FYIEN
+1485 
-1490 IDCRT
+1490 
-1495 PVASFKSISPAKFQ
+1495 
-1509 SYEGADEDEGY
+1509 
-1520 LENAVLEV
+1520 
-1528 DVKDDK
+1528 
-1534 PLNNAQIEIA
+1534 
-1544 VDDKDAFTVN
+1544 
-1554 ATDKWDYGDG
+1554 
-1564 YAGAYI
+1564 
-1570 GRTELEGT
+1570 
-1578 GINNIQVSYGPETD
+1578 SYGPETD

-1809 VEFSANDTV
+1809 IEFSANDTV

-2203 LYFNKTVSEIKVYYK
+2203 LDFNKTVSEIKVYYK

-2298 CKSNEKVLVTGCDHD
+2298 YKSNEKVLVTGCDHD

>member
-1 MLKHKLVTMRKGKKI
+1 
-16 LSTVLATAMIIT
+16 
-28 SIPAMNFF
+28 
-36 KGALNV
+36 
-42 NAAVTYA
+42 
-49 PKKIGVS
+49 
-56 LLCSDMLSGNYG
+56 
-68 DNVYKALLRTNS
+68 
-80 LAEDSKNGSA
+80 
-90 FNNVN
+90 
-95 MLGLTYQNRHGDK
+95 
-108 GKSYRASLKDEKY
+108 
-121 SGLYDLAKKGQ
+121 
-132 IQQSI
+132 
-137 SANVKNHNHRST
+137 
-149 KRHWNKIKQYCKV
+149 
-162 IFGYPLGSNNDWFS
+162 
-176 GKLFESNNNSDYSTI
+176 
-191 GGNDYW
+191 
-197 NTMNPDKGYKNQL
+197 
-210 AVYMTARKGCEN
+210 
-222 CSGAYVENVSIALKD
+222 
-237 TKAPTISKITIT
+237 
-249 SAQNTDTATKYFKAG
+249 
-264 QTIYAKVKFSEYVRL
+264 
-279 ADNNDTSKQS
+279 
-289 TGIKLGLALGKKN
+289 
-302 TKEVTQIYADLISLK
+302 
-317 NDEAIFSYRVPAT
+317 
-330 MKIDNENYKTDF
+330 
-342 FISGL
+342 
-347 ADINN
+347 
-352 QKSFVVTSS
+352 
-361 ANKNNKFDRVFL
+361 
-373 DNKGNTL
+373 
-380 SYSSGTMKKLE
+380 
-391 SGVND
+391 
-396 KTKVESNIKKTT
+396 
-408 CAITDIA
+408 
-415 GNPVDVSSFRVDS
+415 
-428 AYKKGVGIYR
+428 
-438 TYLDAVN
+438 
-445 PGIKNVIFSTNQ
+445 
-457 KKDSNNDNANN
+457 
-468 YLKNGTKLHTKVVL
+468 
-482 DENIKTIASG
+482 
-492 DYSKIKAKLNVYNS
+492 
-506 NGSQITTTVKSISY
+506 
-520 GETTTIE
+520 
-527 FNQVTIDKNMSIR
+527 
-540 PISKGSE
+540 
-547 KSEYKITVTDI
+547 
-558 ENKNM
+558 
-563 LKDYSDNSLTE
+563 
-574 IGDLRSN
+574 
-581 TGTEYFLDNESPVIR
+581 
-596 IGDEEIDSS
+596 
-605 KKYSMA
+605 
-611 RCETEGE
+611 
-618 VYRVV
+618 
-623 FNTTDVD
+623 
-630 TQSGSNLFP
+630 
-639 FASGVIG
+639 
-646 GKGSI
+646 
-651 SVDLKSSTVSDFQ
+651 
-664 YILSL
+664 
-669 KEISNRDLSKKTFRN
+669 
-684 GKSNRELALDG
+684 
-695 TDERN
+695 
-700 TTFSLTGKTSYVY
+700 
-713 LYIKFIDN
+713 
-721 VDYSDMSSGLNIEMT
+721 
-736 SADVNENSITKITNF
+736 
-751 EYEPKDKINPT
+751 
-762 LAYEGITLKENSD
+762 
-775 NTAYQEAKVRIKD
+775 
-788 EGGIDTNN
+788 
-796 IKYIWVKEGNE
+796 
-807 VPSVESYKLLQA
+807 
-819 ENVKNIKE
+819 
-827 SNGKVIECVATINT
+827 
-841 ENISQNQIYNAGLY
+841 
-855 VCASDI
+855 
-861 TGNQTVSEKL
+861 
-871 VVANIDMT
+871 
-879 MPTLQVSVP
+879 
-888 GNISNKKS
+888 
-896 SLVVNGPFTSSN
+896 
-908 NDVSMFVVI
+908 
-917 EDPLN
+917 
-922 PENYFIRDNSGQ
+922 
-934 ASQIASKEEEYL
+934 
-946 DNKKLPFNSEF
+946 
-957 SDTEV
+957 
-962 NKWSYG
+962 
-968 KIEKSGST
+968 
-976 YTITKEFNINQQSD
+976 
-990 KKYRDRF
+990 
-997 LAISGN
+997 
-1003 MYYGKVRVL
+1003 
-1012 AGTGFKASA
+1012 
-1021 FSENGNIINFDSSK
+1021 
-1035 GSLISDEFTM
+1035 
-1045 MPDEY
+1045 
-1050 GLSKLKDVSANDFIT
+1050 
-1065 YDGDTNKIDINPK
+1065 
-1078 DNYGKQVNK
+1078 
-1087 EDYINYNPEDN
+1087 
-1098 KAEYL
+1098 
-1103 SSLEGAGFDIKISNI
+1103 
-1118 RTKDFSTE
+1118 
-1126 NINYSSKNSYIRLE
+1126 
-1140 NVDGYIV
+1140 
-1147 YQWEVT
+1147 
-1153 EGVTTENIEIPEDLK
+1153 
-1168 LANGKYVLKVS
+1168 
-1179 LANYA
+1179 
-1184 EEGKTEMV
+1184 
-1192 STAEYDN
+1192 
-1199 IFVYDYSDK
+1199 
-1208 MTEAF
+1208 
-1213 GINSV
+1213 
-1218 STKINFTA
+1218 
-1226 KDEYEN
+1226 
-1232 TERPPYEGFEKTG
+1232 
-1245 DYNFSRTLEDKRK
+1245 
-1258 NDYTLNTKDAY
+1258 
-1269 DTDTLYLGNCYTD
+1269 
-1282 TDDNKVISYD
+1282 
-1292 RTIELAV
+1292 
-1299 NEMTNEDL
+1299 
-1307 NDYWIK
+1307 
-1313 VWTGDSSNENKAKWF
+1313 
-1328 KFEEFNNNN
+1328 
-1337 NTMTI
+1337 
-1342 TVKPID
+1342 
-1348 AAKVKNIETAQEF
+1348 
-1361 YALDNSDE
+1361 
-1369 KCEIPVFE
+1369 
-1377 GSNTISYR
+1377 
-1385 IMNIGGNK
+1385 
-1393 SSVHEVEIMYHTKAP
+1393 
-1408 TLDIDVDK
+1408 
-1416 NTSVVEKMEA
+1416 
-1426 RVVNMGSE
+1426 
-1434 LVTKDVSLYETDFKG
+1434 
-1449 DESKVNPISQRTFE
+1449 
-1463 YIQNG
+1463 
-1468 RHLYYAIDGY
+1468 
-1478 GNLAYTQ
+1478 
-1485 FYIEN
+1485 
-1490 IDCRT
+1490 
-1495 PVASFKSISPAKFQ
+1495 
-1509 SYEGADEDEGY
+1509 
-1520 LENAVLEV
+1520 
-1528 DVKDDK
+1528 
-1534 PLNNAQIEIA
+1534 
-1544 VDDKDAFTVN
+1544 
-1554 ATDKWDYGDG
+1554 
-1564 YAGAYI
+1564 
-1570 GRTELEGT
+1570 
-1578 GINNIQVSYGPETD
+1578 
-1592 GGYYIYMYI
+1592 
-1601 QMNDDIDSSKSL
+1601 
-1613 REKINHRVIINVIDE
+1613 
-1628 VGHEM
+1628 M

-2203 LYFNKTVSEIKVYYK
+2203 LDFNKTVSEIKVYYK

-2298 CKSNEKVLVTGCDHD
+2298 YKSNEKVLVTGCDHD

>member
-1 MLKHKLVTMRKGKKI
+1 M
-16 LSTVLATAMIIT
+16 
-28 SIPAMNFF
+28 
-36 KGALNV
+36 
-42 NAAVTYA
+42 
-49 PKKIGVS
+49 
-56 LLCSDMLSGNYG
+56 
-68 DNVYKALLRTNS
+68 
-80 LAEDSKNGSA
+80 
-90 FNNVN
+90 
-95 MLGLTYQNRHGDK
+95 
-108 GKSYRASLKDEKY
+108 
-121 SGLYDLAKKGQ
+121 
-132 IQQSI
+132 
-137 SANVKNHNHRST
+137 
-149 KRHWNKIKQYCKV
+149 
-162 IFGYPLGSNNDWFS
+162 
-176 GKLFESNNNSDYSTI
+176 
-191 GGNDYW
+191 
-197 NTMNPDKGYKNQL
+197 
-210 AVYMTARKGCEN
+210 ARKLM
-222 CSGAYVENVSIALKD
+222 V
-237 TKAPTISKITIT
+237 
-249 SAQNTDTATKYFKAG
+249 
-264 QTIYAKVKFSEYVRL
+264 
-279 ADNNDTSKQS
+279 
-289 TGIKLGLALGKKN
+289 
-302 TKEVTQIYADLISLK
+302 
-317 NDEAIFSYRVPAT
+317 
-330 MKIDNENYKTDF
+330 
-342 FISGL
+342 
-347 ADINN
+347 
-352 QKSFVVTSS
+352 
-361 ANKNNKFDRVFL
+361 
-373 DNKGNTL
+373 
-380 SYSSGTMKKLE
+380 GT
-391 SGVND
+391 
-396 KTKVESNIKKTT
+396 
-408 CAITDIA
+408 
-415 GNPVDVSSFRVDS
+415 
-428 AYKKGVGIYR
+428 
-438 TYLDAVN
+438 
-445 PGIKNVIFSTNQ
+445 
-457 KKDSNNDNANN
+457 
-468 YLKNGTKLHTKVVL
+468 
-482 DENIKTIASG
+482 
-492 DYSKIKAKLNVYNS
+492 
-506 NGSQITTTVKSISY
+506 
-520 GETTTIE
+520 
-527 FNQVTIDKNMSIR
+527 
-540 PISKGSE
+540 
-547 KSEYKITVTDI
+547 
-558 ENKNM
+558 
-563 LKDYSDNSLTE
+563 
-574 IGDLRSN
+574 
-581 TGTEYFLDNESPVIR
+581 
-596 IGDEEIDSS
+596 
-605 KKYSMA
+605 
-611 RCETEGE
+611 
-618 VYRVV
+618 
-623 FNTTDVD
+623 
-630 TQSGSNLFP
+630 
-639 FASGVIG
+639 
-646 GKGSI
+646 
-651 SVDLKSSTVSDFQ
+651 
-664 YILSL
+664 
-669 KEISNRDLSKKTFRN
+669 
-684 GKSNRELALDG
+684 
-695 TDERN
+695 
-700 TTFSLTGKTSYVY
+700 
-713 LYIKFIDN
+713 
-721 VDYSDMSSGLNIEMT
+721 
-736 SADVNENSITKITNF
+736 
-751 EYEPKDKINPT
+751 
-762 LAYEGITLKENSD
+762 
-775 NTAYQEAKVRIKD
+775 
-788 EGGIDTNN
+788 
-796 IKYIWVKEGNE
+796 
-807 VPSVESYKLLQA
+807 
-819 ENVKNIKE
+819 
-827 SNGKVIECVATINT
+827 
-841 ENISQNQIYNAGLY
+841 
-855 VCASDI
+855 
-861 TGNQTVSEKL
+861 
-871 VVANIDMT
+871 
-879 MPTLQVSVP
+879 
-888 GNISNKKS
+888 
-896 SLVVNGPFTSSN
+896 
-908 NDVSMFVVI
+908 
-917 EDPLN
+917 
-922 PENYFIRDNSGQ
+922 
-934 ASQIASKEEEYL
+934 
-946 DNKKLPFNSEF
+946 
-957 SDTEV
+957 
-962 NKWSYG
+962 
-968 KIEKSGST
+968 
-976 YTITKEFNINQQSD
+976 
-990 KKYRDRF
+990 
-997 LAISGN
+997 
-1003 MYYGKVRVL
+1003 
-1012 AGTGFKASA
+1012 
-1021 FSENGNIINFDSSK
+1021 
-1035 GSLISDEFTM
+1035 
-1045 MPDEY
+1045 
-1050 GLSKLKDVSANDFIT
+1050 
-1065 YDGDTNKIDINPK
+1065 
-1078 DNYGKQVNK
+1078 
-1087 EDYINYNPEDN
+1087 
-1098 KAEYL
+1098 
-1103 SSLEGAGFDIKISNI
+1103 
-1118 RTKDFSTE
+1118 
-1126 NINYSSKNSYIRLE
+1126 
-1140 NVDGYIV
+1140 
-1147 YQWEVT
+1147 
-1153 EGVTTENIEIPEDLK
+1153 
-1168 LANGKYVLKVS
+1168 
-1179 LANYA
+1179 
-1184 EEGKTEMV
+1184 
-1192 STAEYDN
+1192 
-1199 IFVYDYSDK
+1199 
-1208 MTEAF
+1208 
-1213 GINSV
+1213 
-1218 STKINFTA
+1218 
-1226 KDEYEN
+1226 
-1232 TERPPYEGFEKTG
+1232 
-1245 DYNFSRTLEDKRK
+1245 
-1258 NDYTLNTKDAY
+1258 
-1269 DTDTLYLGNCYTD
+1269 
-1282 TDDNKVISYD
+1282 
-1292 RTIELAV
+1292 
-1299 NEMTNEDL
+1299 
-1307 NDYWIK
+1307 
-1313 VWTGDSSNENKAKWF
+1313 
-1328 KFEEFNNNN
+1328 
-1337 NTMTI
+1337 
-1342 TVKPID
+1342 
-1348 AAKVKNIETAQEF
+1348 
-1361 YALDNSDE
+1361 
-1369 KCEIPVFE
+1369 
-1377 GSNTISYR
+1377 
-1385 IMNIGGNK
+1385 
-1393 SSVHEVEIMYHTKAP
+1393 
-1408 TLDIDVDK
+1408 
-1416 NTSVVEKMEA
+1416 
-1426 RVVNMGSE
+1426 
-1434 LVTKDVSLYETDFKG
+1434 
-1449 DESKVNPISQRTFE
+1449 
-1463 YIQNG
+1463 
-1468 RHLYYAIDGY
+1468 
-1478 GNLAYTQ
+1478 
-1485 FYIEN
+1485 
-1490 IDCRT
+1490 
-1495 PVASFKSISPAKFQ
+1495 
-1509 SYEGADEDEGY
+1509 
-1520 LENAVLEV
+1520 
-1528 DVKDDK
+1528 
-1534 PLNNAQIEIA
+1534 
-1544 VDDKDAFTVN
+1544 
-1554 ATDKWDYGDG
+1554 
-1564 YAGAYI
+1564 
-1570 GRTELEGT
+1570 
-1578 GINNIQVSYGPETD
+1578 
-1592 GGYYIYMYI
+1592 IYMYI

-1706 HYFEGAD
+1706 HYFEEAD

-2203 LYFNKTVSEIKVYYK
+2203 LDFNKTVSEIKVYYK

>member
-1 MLKHKLVTMRKGKKI
+1 M
-16 LSTVLATAMIIT
+16 
-28 SIPAMNFF
+28 
-36 KGALNV
+36 
-42 NAAVTYA
+42 
-49 PKKIGVS
+49 
-56 LLCSDMLSGNYG
+56 
-68 DNVYKALLRTNS
+68 
-80 LAEDSKNGSA
+80 
-90 FNNVN
+90 
-95 MLGLTYQNRHGDK
+95 
-108 GKSYRASLKDEKY
+108 
-121 SGLYDLAKKGQ
+121 
-132 IQQSI
+132 
-137 SANVKNHNHRST
+137 
-149 KRHWNKIKQYCKV
+149 
-162 IFGYPLGSNNDWFS
+162 
-176 GKLFESNNNSDYSTI
+176 
-191 GGNDYW
+191 
-197 NTMNPDKGYKNQL
+197 
-210 AVYMTARKGCEN
+210 ARKLMVG
-222 CSGAYVENVSIALKD
+222 
-237 TKAPTISKITIT
+237 
-249 SAQNTDTATKYFKAG
+249 
-264 QTIYAKVKFSEYVRL
+264 TIY
-279 ADNNDTSKQS
+279 
-289 TGIKLGLALGKKN
+289 
-302 TKEVTQIYADLISLK
+302 IYI
-317 NDEAIFSYRVPAT
+317 
-330 MKIDNENYKTDF
+330 
-342 FISGL
+342 
-347 ADINN
+347 
-352 QKSFVVTSS
+352 
-361 ANKNNKFDRVFL
+361 
-373 DNKGNTL
+373 
-380 SYSSGTMKKLE
+380 
-391 SGVND
+391 
-396 KTKVESNIKKTT
+396 
-408 CAITDIA
+408 
-415 GNPVDVSSFRVDS
+415 
-428 AYKKGVGIYR
+428 
-438 TYLDAVN
+438 
-445 PGIKNVIFSTNQ
+445 
-457 KKDSNNDNANN
+457 
-468 YLKNGTKLHTKVVL
+468 
-482 DENIKTIASG
+482 
-492 DYSKIKAKLNVYNS
+492 
-506 NGSQITTTVKSISY
+506 
-520 GETTTIE
+520 
-527 FNQVTIDKNMSIR
+527 
-540 PISKGSE
+540 
-547 KSEYKITVTDI
+547 
-558 ENKNM
+558 
-563 LKDYSDNSLTE
+563 
-574 IGDLRSN
+574 
-581 TGTEYFLDNESPVIR
+581 
-596 IGDEEIDSS
+596 
-605 KKYSMA
+605 
-611 RCETEGE
+611 
-618 VYRVV
+618 
-623 FNTTDVD
+623 
-630 TQSGSNLFP
+630 
-639 FASGVIG
+639 
-646 GKGSI
+646 
-651 SVDLKSSTVSDFQ
+651 
-664 YILSL
+664 
-669 KEISNRDLSKKTFRN
+669 
-684 GKSNRELALDG
+684 
-695 TDERN
+695 
-700 TTFSLTGKTSYVY
+700 
-713 LYIKFIDN
+713 
-721 VDYSDMSSGLNIEMT
+721 
-736 SADVNENSITKITNF
+736 
-751 EYEPKDKINPT
+751 
-762 LAYEGITLKENSD
+762 
-775 NTAYQEAKVRIKD
+775 
-788 EGGIDTNN
+788 
-796 IKYIWVKEGNE
+796 
-807 VPSVESYKLLQA
+807 
-819 ENVKNIKE
+819 
-827 SNGKVIECVATINT
+827 
-841 ENISQNQIYNAGLY
+841 
-855 VCASDI
+855 
-861 TGNQTVSEKL
+861 
-871 VVANIDMT
+871 
-879 MPTLQVSVP
+879 
-888 GNISNKKS
+888 
-896 SLVVNGPFTSSN
+896 
-908 NDVSMFVVI
+908 
-917 EDPLN
+917 
-922 PENYFIRDNSGQ
+922 
-934 ASQIASKEEEYL
+934 
-946 DNKKLPFNSEF
+946 
-957 SDTEV
+957 
-962 NKWSYG
+962 
-968 KIEKSGST
+968 
-976 YTITKEFNINQQSD
+976 
-990 KKYRDRF
+990 
-997 LAISGN
+997 
-1003 MYYGKVRVL
+1003 
-1012 AGTGFKASA
+1012 
-1021 FSENGNIINFDSSK
+1021 
-1035 GSLISDEFTM
+1035 
-1045 MPDEY
+1045 
-1050 GLSKLKDVSANDFIT
+1050 
-1065 YDGDTNKIDINPK
+1065 
-1078 DNYGKQVNK
+1078 
-1087 EDYINYNPEDN
+1087 
-1098 KAEYL
+1098 
-1103 SSLEGAGFDIKISNI
+1103 
-1118 RTKDFSTE
+1118 
-1126 NINYSSKNSYIRLE
+1126 
-1140 NVDGYIV
+1140 
-1147 YQWEVT
+1147 
-1153 EGVTTENIEIPEDLK
+1153 
-1168 LANGKYVLKVS
+1168 
-1179 LANYA
+1179 
-1184 EEGKTEMV
+1184 
-1192 STAEYDN
+1192 
-1199 IFVYDYSDK
+1199 
-1208 MTEAF
+1208 
-1213 GINSV
+1213 
-1218 STKINFTA
+1218 
-1226 KDEYEN
+1226 
-1232 TERPPYEGFEKTG
+1232 
-1245 DYNFSRTLEDKRK
+1245 
-1258 NDYTLNTKDAY
+1258 
-1269 DTDTLYLGNCYTD
+1269 
-1282 TDDNKVISYD
+1282 
-1292 RTIELAV
+1292 
-1299 NEMTNEDL
+1299 
-1307 NDYWIK
+1307 
-1313 VWTGDSSNENKAKWF
+1313 
-1328 KFEEFNNNN
+1328 
-1337 NTMTI
+1337 
-1342 TVKPID
+1342 
-1348 AAKVKNIETAQEF
+1348 
-1361 YALDNSDE
+1361 
-1369 KCEIPVFE
+1369 
-1377 GSNTISYR
+1377 
-1385 IMNIGGNK
+1385 
-1393 SSVHEVEIMYHTKAP
+1393 
-1408 TLDIDVDK
+1408 
-1416 NTSVVEKMEA
+1416 
-1426 RVVNMGSE
+1426 
-1434 LVTKDVSLYETDFKG
+1434 
-1449 DESKVNPISQRTFE
+1449 
-1463 YIQNG
+1463 
-1468 RHLYYAIDGY
+1468 
-1478 GNLAYTQ
+1478 
-1485 FYIEN
+1485 
-1490 IDCRT
+1490 
-1495 PVASFKSISPAKFQ
+1495 
-1509 SYEGADEDEGY
+1509 
-1520 LENAVLEV
+1520 
-1528 DVKDDK
+1528 
-1534 PLNNAQIEIA
+1534 
-1544 VDDKDAFTVN
+1544 
-1554 ATDKWDYGDG
+1554 
-1564 YAGAYI
+1564 
-1570 GRTELEGT
+1570 
-1578 GINNIQVSYGPETD
+1578 
-1592 GGYYIYMYI
+1592 YI

-2203 LYFNKTVSEIKVYYK
+2203 LDFNKTVSEIKVYYK

-2298 CKSNEKVLVTGCDHD
+2298 YKSNEKVLVTGCDHD